1 MDYFNILDLKREP
14 FSNSPDPG
22 LFFHSRQHLECLQK
36 LELSLLLRRG
46 LNVVIGDIGTG
57 KTTMCRQVIRRF
69 AARPEVETGLILDP
83 HFLYAGE
90 FLSAVAKLL
99 TGRKPPAGTPDWQ
112 IKEYIK
118 QHLFHKGVEQNKTI
132 ILIIDEGQKIPAFSL
147 EILREFLNYETNEH
161 KLLQIVIFAQRE
173 FEKTIRK
180 FPNFADRISLYH
192 LLRPLSFSETRR
204 MIAYRLKKSGHSPHK
219 NDLFTYAALRAIY
232 RISGGYPRQIIN
244 LCHQSLLAM
253 IIRNRSRVDY
263 FLVRT
268 CGRRIFPSEV
278 RRGRLLWGT
287 LVAGTA
293 AATVIFL
300 AAMSPGRLPTVKF
313 MGISQFISEFSHK
326 FAGKT
331 TWPVSGK
338 EQMAQAR
345 MAPGGF
351 DRSERHATDVGLTPD
366 AGAAGTEMDIRTE
379 ETDSI
384 VAAPGTV
391 SGHGPPASLSETGY
405 GKILGHI
412 SLQRTE
418 TVSRIIGQVYGEF
431 DSSRIQAFIA
441 ANPGIADPDQV
452 EAGRII
458 ALPAIPIE
466 FKPGEKHLCWIQLAE
481 TDTLA
486 EAFNILRSQPGNRS
500 DLRLIPYWNSSSGM
514 KFSVILNTI
523 FNAEQAARSRLKS
536 LPAILVADSQIV
548 TGWDRKATYFADPYV
563 DRAGQLWD

>member
-1 MDYFNILDLKREP
+1 MDYFTILELKREP

-69 AARPEVETGLILDP
+69 AARPEVETALILDP
-83 HFLYAGE
+83 HFLCAGE

-132 ILIIDEGQKIPAFSL
+132 ILIIDEGQKIPAFCL

-173 FEKTIRK
+173 FERAIRK
-180 FPNFADRISLYH
+180 YPNFADRISLYH
-192 LLRPLSFSETRR
+192 LLRPLNFSETRR
-204 MIAYRLKKSGHSPHK
+204 MVAYRLQKSGHSPHK

-244 LCHQSLLAM
+244 LCHQSLLSM

-268 CGRRIFPSEV
+268 CGRRIFPSKV
-278 RRGRLLWGT
+278 RRGRLLWGA

-293 AATVIFL
+293 AAVIFL

-313 MGISQFISEFSHK
+313 LGISQIISEFSHK
-326 FAGKT
+326 LAGKT
-331 TWPVSGK
+331 TMPVSGK
-338 EQMAQAR
+338 EPMAQAR

-351 DRSERHATDVGLTPD
+351 DRSERHATDVGRPPA
-366 AGAAGTEMDIRTE
+366 AGAAGTEMAIRTE
-379 ETDSI
+379 ERDSI
-384 VAAPGTV
+384 GAAPGTV
-391 SGHGPPASLSETGY
+391 SGQGTPESLPQTGY

-431 DSSRIQAFIA
+431 DSSRLQAFIA
-441 ANPGIADPDQV
+441 ANPGIMDPERV
-452 EAGRII
+452 EAGRMI
-458 ALPAIPIE
+458 ALPAVPIE
-466 FKPGEKHLCWIQLAE
+466 FAPGEMHLCWIQLAE

-486 EAFNILRSQPGNRS
+486 EAFNILRNQPGNRP
-500 DLRLIPYWNSSSGM
+500 DMRLIPYWNATSGM

-523 FNAEQAARSRLKS
+523 FNEEQAARNRLKL
-536 LPAILVADSQIV
+536 LPAILVADSHIV
-548 TGWDRKATYFADPYV
+548 SGWDRKATYFADPYV
-563 DRAGQLWD
+563 DRTGELWD